1 MLSQKATGYSY
12 AAQDQWPGICVIPN
26 IFRKL
31 DVSQITK
38 VNASIDVKNLI
49 MRSLPNH
56 LDYYYYEGS
65 LTTPDY
71 DEIVQWFVLKDPIVL
86 PTSYVE
92 DLREIEYGSHL
103 TFNFRDTQDLT
114 DRTVLKFEV

>member
-1 MLSQKATGYSY
+1 
-12 AAQDQWPGICVIPN
+12 
-26 IFRKL
+26 
-31 DVSQITK
+31 
-38 VNASIDVKNLI
+38 